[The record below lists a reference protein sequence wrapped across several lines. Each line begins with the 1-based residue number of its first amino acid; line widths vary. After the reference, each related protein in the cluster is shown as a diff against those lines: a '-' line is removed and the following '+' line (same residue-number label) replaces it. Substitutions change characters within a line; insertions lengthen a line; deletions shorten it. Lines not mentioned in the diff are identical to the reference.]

1 MRLIDIDDFAK
12 QIEREYDG
20 TLSEVQLAPYQI
32 LKMLEEQPLAA
43 LQVQRARSKAEMIA
57 DFLEL
62 LREAENSYSFNYDS
76 VNQMDKLKQDIL
88 HKFELQQ
95 MTESELLE
103 LDQALIDCLKQRRD
117 YKDAVEELE
126 PIRTFADSNKKFV
139 EQVKQLLGK
148 VRKVEE
154 YQAERSYKPRVLKE
168 G

>member
-1 MRLIDIDDFAK
+1 MRAK
-12 QIEREYDG
+12 
-20 TLSEVQLAPYQI
+20 SEI
-32 LKMLEEQPLAA
+32 I
-43 LQVQRARSKAEMIA
+43 AE
-57 DFLEL
+57 FLEL

-95 MTESELLE
+95 MTEPELLE

-126 PIRTFADSNKKFV
+126 PIKAFAEGNKRFV
-139 EQVKQLLGK
+139 EQTKQLLGK

-154 YQAERSYKPRVLKE
+154 YHADRSYKPRVLKE

>member
-1 MRLIDIDDFAK
+1 MIDIEAK
-12 QIEREYDG
+12 Q
-20 TLSEVQLAPYQI
+20 VQE
-32 LKMLEEQPLAA
+32 K
-43 LQVQRARSKAEMIA
+43 RSKSEIIA

-62 LREAENSYSFNYDS
+62 LREAENLYSFNYDS

-95 MTESELLE
+95 MTEPELLQ

-126 PIRTFADSNKKFV
+126 PIRAFADGTKKFV
-139 EQVKQLLGK
+139 EQTKQLLGK

-154 YQAERSYKPRVLKE
+154 YHADRSYKPRVLKE

>member
-32 LKMLEEQPLAA
+32 LKMLDEQPLAA
-43 LQVQRARSKAEMIA
+43 LQVQRARSKAEIIA

-154 YQAERSYKPRVLKE
+154 YHAERSYKPRVLKE

>member
-20 TLSEVQLAPYQI
+20 TLSEVQFAPYQI

-154 YQAERSYKPRVLKE
+154 YHAERSYKPRMLKE

>member
-43 LQVQRARSKAEMIA
+43 LQVQRARSKAEMIT

-154 YQAERSYKPRVLKE
+154 YHAERSYKPRVLKE